1 MKTLSFLFAVAAAAA
16 SPLSAQPFSISPA
29 VIATGGGAASGGP
42 FRLTGTI
49 GQAEAGPRVSDG
61 CLSVDP
67 GFWGTYAV
75 VTTPGAPILHVRRV
89 DPNYVRVAF
98 RPDCGAWVLQWT
110 RVLETDPTATVWT
123 DDDTGNLVLVEDEL
137 TRSFHVPS
145 WGSRLFF
152 RLRSP

>member
-1 MKTLSFLFAVAAAAA
+1 MKTILLLCAAAAVLVGT
-16 SPLSAQPFSISPA
+16 LSAQPFSISPA
-29 VIATGGGAASGGP
+29 VIATGGGTASGGP

-49 GQAEAGPRVSDG
+49 GQANAGPRLSG
-61 CLSVDP
+61 ECLSVEP

-75 VTTPGAPILHVRRV
+75 VTTPGAPILHVRQL
-89 DPNYVRVAF
+89 DPNYVQVAF
-98 RPDCGAWVLQWT
+98 APGCGAWVLQWT

-123 DDDTGNLVLVEDEL
+123 DDDTGNLVLVGDEL
-137 TRSFHVPS
+137 TRNFHVPS